1 MLSITLPRCKYPID
15 QSASHAI
22 LVGPRIHYSPSIPH
36 MVVGFEDFRAVVFF
50 MGFLALVF
58 FAVDFFAVGFLALP
72 ALATFLRCAVVSADT
87 LVDALGD
94 EPLI

>member
-1 MLSITLPRCKYPID
+1 MLSITLPRCKIPID
-15 QSASHAI
+15 QSTSHAI

-58 FAVDFFAVGFLALP
+58 FAVDFFAVGFLTLP
-72 ALATFLRCAVVSADT
+72 ALATFLRGAIAPANAFA
-87 LVDALGD
+87 DALGD